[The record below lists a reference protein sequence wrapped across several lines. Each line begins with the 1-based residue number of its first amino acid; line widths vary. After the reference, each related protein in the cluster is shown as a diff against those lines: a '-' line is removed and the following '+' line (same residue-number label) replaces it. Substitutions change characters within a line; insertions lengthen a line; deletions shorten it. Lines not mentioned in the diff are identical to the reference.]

1 MTGGRGAAR
10 PCPEGREEAELTD
23 YSEIEERVVNV
34 VAETLKADRGRITR
48 ESRFVEDLG
57 ADSLDMFSLVTQL
70 EDEFSATI
78 PEQDAEKL
86 TTVGAALDY
95 IRDKARSAEPPPGR

>member
-1 MTGGRGAAR
+1 
-10 PCPEGREEAELTD
+10 LTD
-23 YSEIEERVVNV
+23 HGEIEERVVNV
-34 VAETLKADRGRITR
+34 VAETLKADRARITR

-70 EDEFSATI
+70 EDEFKATI
-78 PEQDAEKL
+78 PETDAEKL

-95 IRDKARSAEPPPGR
+95 IRDRAPSAGPPPGR

>member
-1 MTGGRGAAR
+1 M
-10 PCPEGREEAELTD
+10 TD

>member
-1 MTGGRGAAR
+1 
-10 PCPEGREEAELTD
+10 LTD

-34 VAETLKADRGRITR
+34 VAETLKTDRGRITR
-48 ESRFVEDLG
+48 GSRFVEDLG

-70 EDEFSATI
+70 EDEFKATI

-95 IRDKARSAEPPPGR
+95 IREMARSAEPPPGR

>member
-1 MTGGRGAAR
+1 
-10 PCPEGREEAELTD
+10 LTD

>member
-1 MTGGRGAAR
+1 M
-10 PCPEGREEAELTD
+10 TD

-34 VAETLKADRGRITR
+34 VAETLKMDRDRITR
-48 ESRFVEDLG
+48 ASRFVEDLG

-70 EDEFSATI
+70 EDEFKATI
-78 PEQDAEKL
+78 PETDAEKL

-95 IRDKARSAEPPPGR
+95 IRETARSAEPPPGR

>member
-1 MTGGRGAAR
+1 LIDNG
-10 PCPEGREEAELTD
+10 
-23 YSEIEERVVNV
+23 EIYARVVNV
-34 VAETLKADRGRITR
+34 VAETLKADRGRITPA
-48 ESRFVEDLG
+48 SRFVEDLG

-70 EDEFSATI
+70 EDEFKATI

-95 IRDKARSAEPPPGR
+95 VREMARSAEPPPGR